1 LSRWD
6 QRVPYWGEIAVRR
19 ILLAASVMT
28 AALVA
33 VAAVLVGTSATA
45 TTAHAKPVAY
55 SVTAPHRGGPVYL
68 SLGDSLAVGVQ
79 PNAEGTS
86 LPTSQGYA
94 DQLYASLR
102 TTQRG
107 LSLVKLGCPGETT
120 ATLVNGGICGYRGDA
135 ETSYTSPAGSQLA
148 AATSYLA
155 RHPGQVSLVTVD
167 IGANDL
173 NPCLV
178 LTDPTAIQACVE
190 KAIPVAEQNLTSTLA
205 GLRFAGYRGTI
216 IGMTYYD
223 PVLADWLTGTAGQQ
237 LAQASVPLEVAYN
250 NALTSVYQRFG
261 ARIADVSSAFDS
273 TDFSTQVTLPGL
285 GTVPANVARIC
296 TWTWEC
302 AAPPVGPNEHANQ
315 AGYAVIARTFR
326 AAYLPGRR

>member
-1 LSRWD
+1 M
-6 QRVPYWGEIAVRR
+6 RR
-19 ILLAASVMT
+19 ILLGASIVTAGLVVT
-28 AALVA
+28 AAA
-33 VAAVLVGTSATA
+33 LVGTSAATRTA
-45 TTAHAKPVAY
+45 NAKPVAY
-55 SVTAPHRGGPVYL
+55 SVSSTVHRGGPVYL

-79 PNAEGTS
+79 PNAQGTS

-94 DQLYASLR
+94 DELYVSLR
-102 TTQRG
+102 TVQRG
-107 LSLVKLGCPGETT
+107 LRLVKLGCPGETT
-120 ATLVNGGICGYRGDA
+120 GTLVNGGICGYSGGA

-148 AATSYLA
+148 AATTYLSA
-155 RHPGQVSLVTVD
+155 HPGQVSLVTVD

-178 LTDPTAIQACVE
+178 LTDSTAVQACVE
-190 KAIPVAEQNLTSTLA
+190 QAIPVAEQNLTSVLA
-205 GLRFAGYRGTI
+205 GLRLAGYQGTI

-237 LAQASVPLEVAYN
+237 FAQASEPLLAAYN
-250 NALTSVYQRFG
+250 QALTSVYQRFG
-261 ARIADVSSAFDS
+261 ARIADVFTAFDTS
-273 TDFSTQVTLPGL
+273 DFSTQATLPGV
-285 GTVPANVARIC
+285 GTVPANVARLC

-326 AAYLPGRR
+326 AAYLTGRR

>member
-1 LSRWD
+1 M
-6 QRVPYWGEIAVRR
+6 RR
-19 ILLAASVMT
+19 ILLGASIVTAGLVVT
-28 AALVA
+28 AAA
-33 VAAVLVGTSATA
+33 LVGTSAATRTA
-45 TTAHAKPVAY
+45 NAKPVAY
-55 SVTAPHRGGPVYL
+55 SVSSTVHRGGPVYL

-79 PNAEGTS
+79 PNAQGTS

-94 DQLYASLR
+94 DELYASVR
-102 TTQRG
+102 TVQRG
-107 LSLVKLGCPGETT
+107 LRLVKLGCPGETT
-120 ATLVNGGICGYRGDA
+120 GTLVNGGICGYSGGA

-148 AATSYLA
+148 AATTYLSA
-155 RHPGQVSLVTVD
+155 HPGQVSLVTVD

-178 LTDPTAIQACVE
+178 LTDSTAVQACVE
-190 KAIPVAEQNLTSTLA
+190 QAIPVAEQNLTSVLA
-205 GLRFAGYRGTI
+205 GLRLAGYQGTI

-237 LAQASVPLEVAYN
+237 FAQASEPLLAAYN
-250 NALTSVYQRFG
+250 QALTSVYQRFG
-261 ARIADVSSAFDS
+261 ARIADVFTAFDTS
-273 TDFSTQVTLPGL
+273 DFSTQATLPGV
-285 GTVPANVARIC
+285 GTVPANVARLC

-326 AAYLPGRR
+326 AAYLTGRR

>member
-1 LSRWD
+1 M
-6 QRVPYWGEIAVRR
+6 RR
-19 ILLAASVMT
+19 ILLGASIVTAGLVAT
-28 AALVA
+28 AAT
-33 VAAVLVGTSATA
+33 LVGTSARPGTGN
-45 TTAHAKPVAY
+45 AKPVAY
-55 SVTAPHRGGPVYL
+55 SVSSTTHHGGPVYL

-79 PNAEGTS
+79 PNAAGTS

-102 TTQRG
+102 PFQRG

-120 ATLVNGGICGYRGDA
+120 GTLVNGGICGYSGGA

-148 AATSYLA
+148 AATTYLA
-155 RHPGQVSLVTVD
+155 THPGQVSLVTID

-173 NPCLV
+173 NPCLA
-178 LTDPTAIQACVE
+178 LTDPTAIQPCVE
-190 KAIPVAEQNLTSTLA
+190 KAIPVAEQNLTSVLA
-205 GLRFAGYRGTI
+205 GLRLAGYRGTI

-237 LAQASVPLEVAYN
+237 LAQASEPLLVAYN
-250 NALTSVYQRFG
+250 QGLTSVYDRFG
-261 ARIADVSSAFDS
+261 ARIADVFTAFDTS
-273 TDFSTQVTLPGL
+273 DFSTQVTLPGV
-285 GTVPANVARIC
+285 GTVPANVARLC

-315 AGYAVIARTFR
+315 AGYAAIARTFR
-326 AAYLPGRR
+326 AAYLTGRR

>member
-1 LSRWD
+1 M
-6 QRVPYWGEIAVRR
+6 RR
-19 ILLAASVMT
+19 ILLGASIVT

-33 VAAVLVGTSATA
+33 TAATLVGTSAT
-45 TTAHAKPVAY
+45 TTAAHAKPVAY
-55 SVTAPHRGGPVYL
+55 SVSSGTHRGGPVYL

-79 PNAEGTS
+79 PNAQGTS

-102 TTQRG
+102 TVQRG

-120 ATLVNGGICGYRGDA
+120 GTLVNGGICGYQGGA

-155 RHPGQVSLVTVD
+155 AHPGRVSLVTVD

-173 NPCLV
+173 NPCLA
-178 LTDPTAIQACVE
+178 LTDPTAIQPCVE
-190 KAIPVAEQNLTSTLA
+190 KAIPVAEQNLTSVLA
-205 GLRFAGYRGTI
+205 GLRLAGYRGTI

-223 PVLADWLTGTAGQQ
+223 PVLAAWLTGTAGQQ

-250 NALTSVYQRFG
+250 NALTSVYHRFG
-261 ARIADVSSAFDS
+261 ARIADVATAFDS
-273 TDFSTQVTLPGL
+273 TDFSTQVTLPGV

-326 AAYLPGRR
+326 AAYLTGHR

>member
-1 LSRWD
+1 M
-6 QRVPYWGEIAVRR
+6 RR
-19 ILLAASVMT
+19 ILLGASIVTMGLVVT
-28 AALVA
+28 AAA
-33 VAAVLVGTSATA
+33 LVGTSVTRSAPQ
-45 TTAHAKPVAY
+45 AKPVAY
-55 SVTAPHRGGPVYL
+55 SVSSTFHRGGPVYL

-79 PNAEGTS
+79 PNDQGTS

-102 TTQRG
+102 TVQRG
-107 LSLVKLGCPGETT
+107 LRLVKLGCPGETT
-120 ATLVNGGICGYRGDA
+120 GTLVNGGICGYSGGA

-148 AATSYLA
+148 AATTYLA
-155 RHPGQVSLVTVD
+155 AHPGQVSLVTVD

-178 LTDPTAIQACVE
+178 LTDSTAVQACVE
-190 KAIPVAEQNLTSTLA
+190 KAIPVAEQNLTSVLA
-205 GLRFAGYRGTI
+205 GLRLAGYQGTI

-237 LAQASVPLEVAYN
+237 FAQASEPLLEAYN
-250 NALTSVYQRFG
+250 QALTSVYQRFG
-261 ARIADVSSAFDS
+261 ARIADVFTAFDTS
-273 TDFSTQVTLPGL
+273 DFSTQVSLPGV
-285 GTVPANVARIC
+285 GTVPANVARLC

-326 AAYLPGRR
+326 AAYLTGRR

>member
-1 LSRWD
+1 M
-6 QRVPYWGEIAVRR
+6 RR
-19 ILLAASVMT
+19 ILLGASIVT

-33 VAAVLVGTSATA
+33 TAAALVGTSAT
-45 TTAHAKPVAY
+45 TTAARAKPVAY
-55 SVTAPHRGGPVYL
+55 SVSSVAHRGGPVYL

-79 PNAEGTS
+79 PSATGTS

-94 DQLYASLR
+94 DRLYASLR
-102 TTQRG
+102 TVQRG

-120 ATLVNGGICGYRGDA
+120 GTLVNGGICGYSGGA

-148 AATSYLA
+148 AATSYLSA
-155 RHPGQVSLVTVD
+155 HPGQVSLVTID

-178 LTDPTAIQACVE
+178 LTDSAAVQACVE
-190 KAIPVAEQNLTSTLA
+190 KAIPVAEQNLTSVLA
-205 GLRFAGYRGTI
+205 GLRLAGYRGTI

-223 PVLADWLTGTAGQQ
+223 PVLADWLTGAAGQQ
-237 LAQASVPLEVAYN
+237 LAQVSEPLLVAYN
-250 NALTSVYQRFG
+250 QALTSVYQRFG
-261 ARIADVSSAFDS
+261 ARIADVFTAFDS
-273 TDFSTQVTLPGL
+273 SDFSTQVTLPSV

-326 AAYLPGRR
+326 AAYLTGRR

>member
-1 LSRWD
+1 M
-6 QRVPYWGEIAVRR
+6 RR
-19 ILLAASVMT
+19 ILLGASIVTAGLVVT
-28 AALVA
+28 AAT
-33 VAAVLVGTSATA
+33 LVGTAATR
-45 TTAHAKPVAY
+45 TAPEAKPVAY
-55 SVTAPHRGGPVYL
+55 SVSSTTHRGGPVYL

-79 PNAEGTS
+79 PNASGTS
-86 LPTSQGYA
+86 LPTDQGYA

-102 TTQRG
+102 PFQRG

-120 ATLVNGGICGYRGDA
+120 GTLVNGGICGYAGGT

-148 AATSYLA
+148 AATTYLA
-155 RHPGQVSLVTVD
+155 RHPGQVSLLTID

-173 NPCLV
+173 NPCLA
-178 LTDPTAIQACVE
+178 LTDPTAIQPCVE
-190 KAIPVAEQNLTSTLA
+190 KAIPVAEQNLTSVLA
-205 GLRFAGYRGTI
+205 GLRLAGYRGTI

-250 NALTSVYQRFG
+250 NALTSVYHRFG
-261 ARIADVSSAFDS
+261 ARIADVATAFDS
-273 TDFSTQVTLPGL
+273 TGFTTQVTLPGV

-315 AGYAVIARTFR
+315 AGYGVIARTFR
-326 AAYLPGRR
+326 AAYLTRR